1 VTLKFLALGLIILL
15 VIMAG
20 VGGYRNLTN
29 GGYKNAELVAL
40 IALAVIFVGLF
51 FVAGATLGLQP
62 PAGAPPV
69 WATGLLWSVACLA
82 VGGLLGFIFG
92 VPRAPTLTSLTE
104 PKYTRPSRATGT
116 GGEPERSGPGGGSGA
131 SPGAGSS
138 GASGASGPAGLSG
151 PSGPSGSF
159 GAGSHTGSRNVTEA
173 SGPSSSEPPYQP
185 NSNLEEI
192 SDWLTK
198 ILVGMGL
205 SQWPAIKSQ
214 LRAIMTLLAN
224 GIGGDSAQPLALGIV
239 MYFGTIG
246 FLAVYLLTRLFISSA
261 LASQGG

>member
-1 VTLKFLALGLIILL
+1 VTLRLLAFGLIVLL
-15 VIMAG
+15 VVMAG

-40 IALAVIFVGLF
+40 IALAVIFIGLF
-51 FVAGATLGLQP
+51 FVAGATLGMPQ

-104 PKYTRPSRATGT
+104 PKYTRPSRATGA
-116 GGEPERSGPGGGSGA
+116 SGTIAEAGPSGA
-131 SPGAGSS
+131 TGSS
-138 GASGASGPAGLSG
+138 GASG
-151 PSGPSGSF
+151 PSGATGGSGTRAT
-159 GAGSHTGSRNVTEA
+159 AGSGA
-173 SGPSSSEPPYQP
+173 SSTEPPYQP

-214 LRAIMTLLAN
+214 LKTVMTLLAN
-224 GIGGDSAQPLALGIV
+224 GIGGENAQPLALGIV

-261 LASQGG
+261 LASQGA